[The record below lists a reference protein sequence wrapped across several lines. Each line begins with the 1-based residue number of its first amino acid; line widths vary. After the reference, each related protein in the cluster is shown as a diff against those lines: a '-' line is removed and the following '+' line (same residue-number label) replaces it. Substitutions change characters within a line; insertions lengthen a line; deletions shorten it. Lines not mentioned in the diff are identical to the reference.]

1 MDSLSAAE
9 MKLPAFILKY
19 RWKLPLAVLAL
30 AVVIAFGVR
39 WWRGAA
45 IATETV
51 ARHDF
56 IQTVVASGHVE
67 TPHRVDIGAQMTG
80 TVLRVPV
87 IEGQVVTAGM
97 LLVELQSAELD
108 ATGHAADLA
117 VVQAKARLRQ
127 LHEVQAPVAEQALR
141 EAQSNFDNAQTTQAR
156 NQDLFAKGFISRAA
170 VDDSRKAIELAQ
182 AQVRS
187 TQKQFDTTSATGS
200 DHALAEAGVA
210 GAEATS
216 QAAHARTRYTRIYAP
231 VGGVLISR
239 NVEVGDV
246 VQPGVVLMMLSPQG
260 GMQLVVQIDEKNL
273 SLLTVGQAALVSAD
287 AYPSQRFAAQ
297 LAYIN
302 PGVNAQT
309 GAVEVKLDVPSQPT
323 VLKQD
328 MTVSVDIEV
337 ARRPNALLIPV
348 DAVHDAET
356 PAPWI
361 LTIDGHHSA
370 RHEIKLGLRSDG
382 LAEVLDGVKENDI
395 VIPVAAAVTAGARV
409 RTIVSAT
416 TGKR

>member
-1 MDSLSAAE
+1 MKIPAA
-9 MKLPAFILKY
+9 ILKY
-19 RWKLPLAVLAL
+19 RWKLPIAVLAL

-51 ARHDF
+51 TRRDF

-87 IEGQVVTAGM
+87 IEGQLVTAGM
-97 LLVELQSAELD
+97 LLVELQSAELN
-108 ATGHAADLA
+108 ATGHAADLG

-156 NQDLFAKGFISRAA
+156 NQDLFAKGYISRAA

-187 TQKQFDTTSATGS
+187 TQKQFDTTNDTGS
-200 DHALAEAGVA
+200 DHALAVADVA

-216 QAAHARTRYTRIYAP
+216 QAAHARTRYTLIYAP
-231 VGGVLISR
+231 VNGVLITR

-246 VQPGVVLMMLSPQG
+246 VQPGIVLMMLSPQG

-287 AYPSQRFAAQ
+287 AYPAQRFAAQ

-348 DAVHDAET
+348 AAIHDVEST
-356 PAPWI
+356 APWI
-361 LTIDGHHSA
+361 LTIEGHHSV
-370 RHEIKLGLRSDG
+370 RHEIKIGLRSDG
-382 LAEVLDGVKENDI
+382 LAEVLNGVKENDI

-409 RTIVSAT
+409 RTIASVT
-416 TGKR
+416 TVKH